1 MYFWENEYEEL
12 YTCLESQGF
21 PKDSSYC
28 LKKYDY
34 LIGVEMQKPEAERGS
49 IEDIKT
55 QRWDC
60 LSKVWSITKDVKD
73 CASNIAAGGAT
84 KLVYPA
90 LSKED
95 YTVTYSQD
103 PVAIAN
109 TGDKTLLQQ
118 SYFIGAAVK
127 FYNDKKPETEAG
139 YIITGNYPDIGNTLK
154 YGKMQ
159 YYP

>member
-1 MYFWENEYEEL
+1 L
-12 YTCLESQGF
+12 
-21 PKDSSYC
+21 
-28 LKKYDY
+28 
-34 LIGVEMQKPEAERGS
+34 
-49 IEDIKT
+49 
-55 QRWDC
+55 
-60 LSKVWSITKDVKD
+60 
-73 CASNIAAGGAT
+73 NIAAGGAT

-118 SYFIGAAVK
+118 SYFFGAAAK